1 MAMASNLT
9 SVLFYLDSVMVTNI
23 MYLDNTSVNS
33 ISQNWD
39 NMMKRNINKDFWF
52 CFDYFNHKTNR
63 KTQQ

>member
-1 MAMASNLT
+1 
-9 SVLFYLDSVMVTNI
+9 